1 MTWQDDS
8 DQDDDLIAPEDV
20 PDYLVW
26 LLDEL
31 ENHLS
36 GYEPMMLHLL
46 SSAQSYPL
54 LSALLQAAKRYCLSA
69 SMEGP
74 QPLPH
79 HQQ

>member
-26 LLDEL
+26 LLDEF

-46 SSAQSYPL
+46 SSGQSYPL
-54 LSALLQAAKRYCLSA
+54 LSALLRANQLYSQSA
-69 SMEGP
+69 IMEGP
-74 QPLPH
+74 R
-79 HQQ
+79 